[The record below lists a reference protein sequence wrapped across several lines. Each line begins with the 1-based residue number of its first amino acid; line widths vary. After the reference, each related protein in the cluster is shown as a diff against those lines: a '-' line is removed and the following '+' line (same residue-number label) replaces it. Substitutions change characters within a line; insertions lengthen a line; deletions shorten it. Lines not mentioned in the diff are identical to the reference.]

1 MPSGLASPQR
11 NVKAVKILFLRS
23 WAWECLGTRG
33 TISLG
38 AKMQYFFFFG
48 TSVCFSVTWGEQ
60 NLPGLLKHRRCGQE
74 AAVNKVPF
82 LKLGRSRRDSLL

>member
-38 AKMQYFFFFG
+38 AKMQYFFFF
-48 TSVCFSVTWGEQ
+48 
-60 NLPGLLKHRRCGQE
+60 
-74 AAVNKVPF
+74 F
-82 LKLGRSRRDSLL
+82 LELQSAFQ